1 MPHRYLLFYKPFDVL
16 SQFTDNSQPPRQ
28 TLKDYVPVRSIYPV
42 GRLDHDSEGLMMLTD
57 HGALQHRLSDPK
69 FQHPRTY
76 WVQVEHVPS
85 EADLEPLR
93 RGIQIQGYHTRPAHV
108 ALLDQEPDLPP
119 RDPPIRVRKNIPTCW
134 LEITLTEGHN
144 RQIRRMTAAIGFP
157 TLRLVRVAISHLRLE
172 GLQPGQWRD
181 LTAVELA
188 PLLGEMRSSNP
199 RISS

>member
-1 MPHRYLLFYKPFDVL
+1 MLL
-16 SQFTDNSQPPRQ
+16 TN
-28 TLKDYVPVRSIYPV
+28 
-42 GRLDHDSEGLMMLTD
+42 

-76 WVQVEHVPS
+76 WVQVERIPS
-85 EADLEPLR
+85 EADLKPLR
-93 RGIQIQGYHTRPAHV
+93 QGIQIQDYHTRPAQI
-108 ALLDQEPDLPP
+108 ALLTQEPDFPP

-181 LTAVELA
+181 LTAEELA
-188 PLLGEMRSSNP
+188 PLLLEMRSSNP
-199 RISS
+199 RILN